1 MKQNRIFYALFIVIA
16 LCTACAD
23 SIKEEPVVGDIPT
36 QGMLVKYSE
45 LTAGFDSDQ
54 TRTYV
59 ENGAYLRWHEADAIS
74 AFVGNTGNNK
84 YIFNGAT
91 GDNSGTFSLDSLTD
105 PQTGEPIDRI
115 YAVYPYSST
124 NVLSTDGVVTLSYP
138 SSQTYLENSFGRD
151 ASVMVAATASTSDTF
166 LSFKNGCGWLCL
178 KLYNINGANLSSIT
192 LEGNNGEKISGEAYI
207 SMDEHGEPIVHMG
220 EDAYTTIKLD
230 ANVKLGKTAEE
241 AIAIWI
247 ALPPTTFSNGIKVTA
262 FDSTGKVFEKSTT
275 NEVVVERNHIQPM
288 VALEATFEKV
298 MADNEIWYT
307 SKDGKVVTPTQTSGF
322 GAEIVS
328 NTYTDG
334 LGVIK
339 FDGPVTMVGYNAFY
353 NNSTIKS
360 IILPSTVTEIDD
372 RAFFYSSLESI
383 TINDGVTRIGDSVFS
398 NSRLGSIVVP
408 NSVTEIGTFAFST
421 GTLSEVT
428 LGSGLTEI
436 GRIFY
441 QCDIKEIVIPDSVTA
456 IREQAFEDCSSL
468 KKVVLGKGVKTVE
481 PSAFFE
487 CDQLE
492 EFYGDCVTEDHR
504 YVVIDGELVATALC
518 GLTEIVIPAHVT
530 KIARDACAKVQNF
543 ALNSPIERIVIHDEV
558 TTIGAGAFANNI
570 TKSLYLGK
578 KVNQI
583 GTSAFTQYP
592 NRYIE
597 RVDISDIDAWCR
609 IEFLKNETGAIS
621 YSSTPV
627 ENGTKVYLNGE
638 LITDVVFPTEL
649 NEVGQMTFMNWK
661 QLNSVELHDGITSI
675 GDSAFKVCT
684 SLKSVSIPQSVTSI
698 GSSAFQSCTS
708 IESIN
713 IPSGVKTISYYTF
726 SSCGNENVNII
737 ISDGVEVI
745 RNSAFHG
752 SRITSIIIPAS
763 VKEIHYDAFNYCS
776 NLSSVYCMGAPAS
789 AINWSYGN
797 AFENNAEGRKIYVP
811 GAYLYEYTKASGW
824 SKYSADIEIMST
836 SAENTIVYTTSDNK
850 ALTISQYAD
859 FGASILSHTYNNGQG
874 EITFSQAPTKIGGLR
889 MFEDQT
895 TLTSISL
902 PESITSIGDKLSSSS
917 NLASVK
923 LSNKMTVIPAFA
935 FYGCSKLIDINIP
948 DSLIEIGKCAFDGC
962 SQLKSITL
970 PQGVTAIGDSAF
982 DGCSAL
988 QSVDLPATLAT
999 IGEAAFYEC
1008 KSLASITIPDGV
1020 TEIKYNT
1027 FAKCS
1032 SLNSVEIGSGVAKI
1046 GQWAFNE
1053 CIGITSLT
1061 IPGNVKTLGE
1071 GAFINCTNLASLT
1084 IESGVTTIGIKAF
1097 QVCPNIKKISIPG
1110 SVTTI
1115 EDDAFY
1121 ECTNTAEI
1129 TLEEGIKSIG
1139 ESAFWGSK
1147 YLNTI
1152 TIPAS
1157 VTSIGKYAFWGYN
1170 SVASIKCLSTTPP
1183 SISETTF
1190 NVYSTSKIYVPEGC
1204 INAYKSHSGW
1214 SKYWSEYGDI
1224 FVENVSRAYTL
1235 NLNNNWRK
1243 STSISNPN
1251 SSLYD
1256 GVYESYSNY
1265 NVNSTGA
1272 TMYIDI
1278 AGYET
1283 FKLYVRSYAESNYDY
1298 VMVSQLDATITNS
1311 TSYGDSNVKTHTRG
1325 AQSSGTDISYYKLVE
1340 FTGIDKGKHRITIV
1354 YHKDGSTHSGQ
1365 DRGYILIPKQ

>member
-1 MKQNRIFYALFIVIA
+1 M
-16 LCTACAD
+16 
-23 SIKEEPVVGDIPT
+23 VGDIPT

-230 ANVKLGKTAEE
+230 ANVKLGTTADE
-241 AIAIWI
+241 AVAFWI

-288 VALEATFEKV
+288 ATFEANFEKV
-298 MADNEIWYT
+298 MANNEIWYT
-307 SKDGKVVTPTQTSGF
+307 SKDGKVVTPTLTSGF

-339 FDGPVTMVGYNAFY
+339 FDGPVTKIGYRAFDE
-353 NNSTIKS
+353 NSTIKS

-372 RAFFYSSLESI
+372 WAFFNSSLESI
-383 TINDGVTRIGDSVFS
+383 TINDGVTRIGEYVFS
-398 NSRLGSIVVP
+398 RSRLSSVVVP
-408 NSVTEIGTFAFST
+408 DSVTEIGTYAFST
-421 GTLSEVT
+421 NILSEIT

-436 GRIFY
+436 GRIFH
-441 QCDIKEIVIPDSVTA
+441 QSDIKEIVIPDSVTA
-456 IREQAFEDCSSL
+456 IREQAFEDCNSL

-481 PSAFFE
+481 PYAFFG

-518 GLTEIVIPAHVT
+518 DLTEIVIPAHVT
-530 KIARDACAKVQNF
+530 KIARGACAKNS
-543 ALNSPIERIVIHDEV
+543 AYNSPIERIVIHDEV
-558 TTIGAGAFANNI
+558 TTIGASAFYYNN
-570 TKSLYLGK
+570 TKNLYLGK

-592 NRYIE
+592 GFNIE
-597 RVDISDIDAWCR
+597 RVDISDIDAWCK

-621 YSSTPV
+621 FSSTPV
-627 ENGTKVYLNGE
+627 ENGTKVYLNDE
-638 LITDVVFPTEL
+638 LITDVVFPADL
-649 NEVGQMTFMNWK
+649 NEVGQMTFMNWE

-675 GDSAFKVCT
+675 GDAAFELCT
-684 SLKSVSIPQSVTSI
+684 SLKSISIPQSVTSI
-698 GSSAFQSCTS
+698 GSFAFQYCSS
-708 IESIN
+708 IENIT
-713 IPSGVKTISYYTF
+713 IPSGVKTIRSYTF
-726 SSCGNENVNII
+726 SNCGNENTNII

-745 RNSAFHG
+745 QNSAFE
-752 SRITSIIIPAS
+752 STDIASIIIPAS
-763 VKEIHYDAFNYCS
+763 VTEIDYKAFNYCS
-776 NLSSVYCMGAPAS
+776 NLSSVYCMGAPAT
-789 AINWSYGN
+789 AKNWSYGG
-797 AFENNAEGRKIYVP
+797 AFDNNAAGRKIYVP
-811 GAYLYEYTKASGW
+811 GAYYYDYTKASGW

-850 ALTISQYAD
+850 ALTISEYAD

-874 EITFSQAPTKIGGLR
+874 EITFSQAPTKIGRLK

-902 PESITSIGDKLSSSS
+902 PDSITEIIDGTFSGCS
-917 NLASVK
+917 NLASVR
-923 LSNKMTVIPAFA
+923 LSNKITIIPEFA
-935 FYGCSKLIDINIP
+935 FYECSKLIDVNIP
-948 DSLIEIGKCAFDGC
+948 DSLLEIGKCAFDGC
-962 SQLKSITL
+962 YQLKNITL
-970 PQGVTAIGDSAF
+970 PQGVTTIGDSAF
-982 DGCSAL
+982 ESCSAL
-988 QSVDLPATLAT
+988 QSIEMPQTLTT
-999 IGEAAFYEC
+999 IGEQAFHNC
-1008 KSLASITIPDGV
+1008 KSLQSITIPDSV
-1020 TEIKYNT
+1020 TEIKYTT

-1046 GQWAFNE
+1046 GQWAFHG
-1053 CIGITSLT
+1053 CTGITSLT
-1061 IPGNVKTLGE
+1061 IPGNVKTLGKA
-1071 GAFINCTNLASLT
+1071 AFWECTNLATLT
-1084 IESGVTTIGIKAF
+1084 IESGVTTIGIDAF
-1097 QVCPNIKKISIPG
+1097 MLCPNIKKISIPG

-1115 EDDAFY
+1115 EDNAFY
-1121 ECTNTAEI
+1121 DCTNTAEI
-1129 TLEEGIKSIG
+1129 TLEEGVKSIG
-1139 ESAFWGSK
+1139 ESAFWGSR
-1147 YLNTI
+1147 YLKTM

-1170 SVASIKCLSTTPP
+1170 SVTSIKCLSNTPP
-1183 SISETTF
+1183 TISETTF
-1190 NVYSTSKIYVPEGC
+1190 NVYSTSRIYVPEGC

-1265 NVNSTGA
+1265 HINNAGA

-1283 FKLYVRSYAESNYDY
+1283 FKLYVRSYAESLYDY
-1298 VMVSQLDATITNS
+1298 VMVSKLDETITNN
-1311 TSYGDSNVKTHTRG
+1311 TTYDNTKVMLHTRG

-1340 FTGIDKGKHRITIV
+1340 FTGMDKGKHRITIV
-1354 YHKDGSTHSGQ
+1354 YRKDGSSHSGD
-1365 DRGYILIPKQ
+1365 DRGYLLIPKQ